1 MLTSDFDYD
10 LPQRLVA
17 QSPAQPKDSSR
28 LLVLNRQT
36 GSMEHSLFRRLP
48 DLLREGDLLV
58 MNDSRVIPARLL
70 GRRAATG
77 GKVELMLLHRLEG
90 NAWKAFGRPARALR
104 PSATV
109 VIDGQSGDAGEATI
123 LERWD
128 DGTLAVELH
137 PEAEIL
143 AAGHTPLPPY
153 IHQLPT
159 DPNDYQTV
167 YARHDGSAAAPTAG
181 LHFTD
186 TLLESLTDHGIRLAY
201 VTLHVGADTFRPV
214 GEEAPENHKLHGEY
228 FQLSQETAAELN
240 AARNEGRRIVTVGT
254 TSTRVLEQVAQSHQ
268 SADGNGSPI
277 APTEGWAHIYILPG
291 HTFRL
296 TDAMVTNFHLPRT
309 TLLMMIS
316 AFADRDLVLQAYAE
330 AIAQEYRF
338 YSFGDAML
346 IL

>member
-10 LPQRLVA
+10 LPQRLIA

-36 GSMEHSLFRRLP
+36 GSMEHSLFRQLP
-48 DLLREGDLLV
+48 DHLREGDLLV

-70 GRRAATG
+70 GRRATTG

-90 NAWKAFGRPARALR
+90 NAWKALGRPARALR
-104 PSATV
+104 PRATV
-109 VIDGQSGDAGEATI
+109 VIDGQAGDAGEATI

-128 DGTLAVELH
+128 DGTFAVQLQ
-137 PEAEIL
+137 PEAEVL

-186 TLLESLTDHGIRLAY
+186 TLLESLSDRGIRLAY

-254 TSTRVLEQVAQSHQ
+254 TSTRVLEQVAQSSSLPTATARPSHPQ
-268 SADGNGSPI
+268 RVGPTSTSCPDTPSVSPT
-277 APTEGWAHIYILPG
+277 P
-291 HTFRL
+291 
-296 TDAMVTNFHLPRT
+296 
-309 TLLMMIS
+309 
-316 AFADRDLVLQAYAE
+316 
-330 AIAQEYRF
+330 
-338 YSFGDAML
+338 
-346 IL
+346 